1 MTKLCALLVLA
12 SASAAREENFV
23 WGDWTTQL
31 KGSAF
36 TRGWATT
43 THVGGFS
50 LVRYFCFY
58 FLQTK
63 MPLKPVL

>member
-50 LVRYFCFY
+50 SDIFVSIFSKQKCR
-58 FLQTK
+58 
-63 MPLKPVL
+63 